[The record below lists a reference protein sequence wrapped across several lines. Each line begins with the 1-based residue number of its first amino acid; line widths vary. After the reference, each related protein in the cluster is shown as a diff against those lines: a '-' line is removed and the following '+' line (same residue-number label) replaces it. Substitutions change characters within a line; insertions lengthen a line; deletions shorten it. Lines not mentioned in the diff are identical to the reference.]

1 MVRRALAG
9 QRLLVTGVTGFV
21 GQAVLERVLSALP
34 DTRVAVLAR
43 PRDGLTG
50 RVRIEQLLHKPIF
63 DPWRECVG
71 DDGVAHALHERVTV
85 LEGDLSDGP
94 PALPHDLDAVIH
106 CAATVSFDP
115 QVDHGF
121 RTNLLGAVHLYEALR
136 AAGSRAH
143 LVHVSTAYVA
153 GVRKGVV
160 SEGPLSH
167 AVDWRV
173 EADAALAARTDVERD
188 SRRPDVLD
196 RLMAEARKDHA
207 RAGPQTVAED
217 AERRRREWVDNRLVD
232 YGRARAHS
240 LGWPDVYT
248 LTKALAE
255 RAAEEVAGDLALS
268 IVRPSIV
275 ESALIHPYPGWIEGF
290 KMAEPLI
297 LAYGR
302 GALPEFLGVA
312 DGVVDIIPVDLV
324 ANALIAVAANPPEP
338 PPGAGAEHPE
348 RRGGRAYYHVS
359 SGDRNPLSF
368 RRLYEH
374 VRTYFRAHPLPER
387 DRGEVKVPEWSFP
400 GRFKVERML
409 RTGERLVDLADRS
422 VARLPRSSR
431 TRDWLTRIHR
441 ERQRLD
447 FIRRYADLYGAYAEA
462 EVIYTDSRAL
472 ALHRSL
478 PEADR
483 ELFGF
488 DSAVIDWAHYL
499 REVHCPSVTAALR
512 AVVPRRG
519 SRTPEPESGGEGVLA
534 VFDLEGTILTS
545 NVVES
550 YVWVRL
556 ADLPASEWPAELA
569 SVARMLPRLLATDR
583 RDRGEF
589 LRAFYRRYEG
599 CSVEGLRRLVA
610 EHAADMMLQ
619 RAAPEAI
626 RRVRRHRAA
635 GHRTVLITGALDPL
649 IEPLRPLFDV
659 VVATRLA
666 EVDGRYT
673 GYLAEPPLVGEAR
686 AAWLR
691 RYAMEKGVDL
701 GRSWGYGD
709 SHSDLP
715 LLEAVGNPVA
725 VNPDTGLYRA
735 ARRRRWPVAEWDH
748 PDGTS
753 RLAIPVVRR

>member
-1 MVRRALAG
+1 V
-9 QRLLVTGVTGFV
+9 LVTGVTGFL
-21 GQAVLERVLSALP
+21 GQAVLERLLSALP
-34 DTRVAVLAR
+34 ETQVAVVVRAR
-43 PRDGLTG
+43 GGSSAQERLQRLVD
-50 RVRIEQLLHKPIF
+50 KPVF
-63 DPWRECVG
+63 GPWRERVG
-71 DDGVAHALHERVTV
+71 GGGVDQALTERVTV
-85 LEGDLSDGP
+85 IEGDLGEGP
-94 PALPHDLDAVIH
+94 PELPGNLDAVIH

-115 QVDHGF
+115 PVDEGF
-121 RTNLLGAVHLYEALR
+121 RANLLGTVHLYEALR
-136 AAGSRAH
+136 ASGSRAH

-153 GVRKGVV
+153 GIRKGVV
-160 SEGPLSH
+160 PEAPLSH
-167 AVDWRV
+167 DADWRV
-173 EADAALAARTDVERD
+173 EAEAALAARGAVERS
-188 SRRPDVLD
+188 SRRPEVLD
-196 RLMAEARKDHA
+196 RLMAEARRDHT

-217 AERRRREWVDNRLVD
+217 AERRRREWVDKRLVD

-248 LTKALAE
+248 LSKALCE
-255 RAAEEVAGDLALS
+255 RAADEVAGELPLS

-275 ESALIHPYPGWIEGF
+275 ESALFHPYPGWIDGF

-302 GALPEFLGVA
+302 GVLPEFLGVA

-324 ANALIAVAANPPEP
+324 ANALIAVAAHPPEP
-338 PPGAGAEHPE
+338 SHGAGSEHHDQ
-348 RRGGRAYYHVS
+348 RGARAYYHVS

-368 RRLYEH
+368 RELYEH
-374 VRTYFRAHPLPER
+374 VRTYFQAHPLPEP

-400 GRFKVERML
+400 GRTRVERML
-409 RTGERLVDLADRS
+409 RTGERVVDLADRS

-441 ERQRLD
+441 ERRRLD
-447 FIRRYADLYGAYAEA
+447 FMRRYADLYGAYAEA
-462 EVIYTDSRAL
+462 EVIYTDDQAL
-472 ALHRSL
+472 ALYDSL
-478 PEADR
+478 PEGDR
-483 ELFGF
+483 EEFAF
-488 DSAVIDWAHYL
+488 DSAVIDWTHYL
-499 REVHCPSVTAALR
+499 EEVHCPSVTATLR
-512 AVVPRRG
+512 AVAPRRDV
-519 SRTPEPESGGEGVLA
+519 RNAEPTFSGEDVLA

-556 ADLPASEWPAELA
+556 ADLPPSEWPNELA
-569 SVARMLPRLLATDR
+569 GIARDLPRLLASDR

-589 LRAFYRRYEG
+589 LRTFYRRYKG
-599 CSVEGLRRLVA
+599 CSVEGLRCLVA
-610 EHAADMMLQ
+610 DHVADLMLQ

-626 RRVRRHRAA
+626 RRIRRHRTA
-635 GHRTVLITGALDPL
+635 GHRTVLITGALEPL

-673 GYLAEPPLVGEAR
+673 GYLAKPPLVGEAR

-691 RYAMEKGVDL
+691 RYAGDEGIDL
-701 GRSWGYGD
+701 TRSWGYGD

-725 VNPDTGLYRA
+725 VNPDAGLYRA
-735 ARRRRWPVAEWDH
+735 ARRRHWPVAEWDH

-753 RLAIPVVRR
+753 RLTFPVVRR